1 MEKVSTENRAILKI
15 AYTLATLNGEISNN
29 KLEAFK
35 QICFADKNILPGT
48 EEANS
53 LLAEIVS
60 ESQKLQCL
68 KKFYSKK
75 EFDFAL
81 VTELF
86 SACKAIRKSCTL
98 SRYAFAVWL
107 GLSMADGKLEESDR
121 QIIKTL
127 QKMFSEDFDLDKYS
141 KPNNKWLDN
150 VPADNWL
157 TTRLAVT
164 LIRKYDNNI
173 ISDEFLNELEDN
185 CKMLIDLKESIDA
198 ANDEGQKKSLQS
210 SFDYIQT
217 SLKEMIQNGLN

>member
-1 MEKVSTENRAILKI
+1 MGTVSTENRAVLKV
-15 AYTLATLNGEISNN
+15 AYTLATLNGEMSNA

-86 SACKAIRKSCTL
+86 SACKAIRKNCTL

-127 QKMFSEDFDLDKYS
+127 QKMFSENFDLDKYS

-157 TTRLAVT
+157 TTRLAVA

-173 ISDEFLNELEDN
+173 ISDDFLNELEDN
-185 CKMLIDLKESIDA
+185 CKMLIDLKSTIDSTTDA
-198 ANDEGQKKSLQS
+198 AQKASLQN
-210 SFDYIQT
+210 SFNYIED
-217 SLKEMIQNGLN
+217 SLKELIKNGLN